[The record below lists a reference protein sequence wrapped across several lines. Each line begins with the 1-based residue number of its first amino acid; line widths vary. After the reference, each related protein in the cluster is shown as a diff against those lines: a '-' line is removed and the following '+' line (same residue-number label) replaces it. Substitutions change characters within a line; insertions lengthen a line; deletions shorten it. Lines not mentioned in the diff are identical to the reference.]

1 MSGATPPLPQY
12 IFMAYTGRIFIYNKK
27 FAYHVV
33 IEVYVAVFGVLILFT
48 FILKMEAVDSSENM
62 INTY

>member
-1 MSGATPPLPQY
+1 MSSWRKQGKFL
-12 IFMAYTGRIFIYNKK
+12 FIINK
-27 FAYHVV
+27 FVYHVV

-48 FILKMEAVDSSENM
+48 FILKMEAVDSSETM